1 MQLHAV
7 RGRAVALIC
16 GRPNSKNSRLGFELL
31 PFSTRREGP
40 RRPLVTRREEWN
52 ANSSPRLNKTGSEA
66 GAACLYCLRSCNTDD
81 EWPPEG
87 SEVHIQCHR
96 NISAR
101 TGARRAFAAEQS
113 VVLPQ
118 PHEPPRSASPTRAQ
132 LSTATMPCLKHFPHS
147 APRPQARRA
156 ALRRARAR
164 PGRRAAPRR
173 RAAAR
178 DGVRGR
184 RGAGGRRRR
193 AGAGRDLGVGPRLA
207 AAAPSVRGVA
217 HHRGDR
223 RHRAGRVAVE
233 VSPFC

>member
-101 TGARRAFAAEQS
+101 TGARRAFAAAQS
-113 VVLPQ
+113 AVLHQ
-118 PHEPPRSASPTRAQ
+118 PHKPPRSASPTRAHPLPPPRPPRARSQ
-132 LSTATMPCLKHFPHS
+132 TFPS
-147 APRPQARRA
+147 PPRARRLAAPRFVAPA
-156 ALRRARAR
+156 RARA
-164 PGRRAAPRR
+164 P
-173 RAAAR
+173 
-178 DGVRGR
+178 V
-184 RGAGGRRRR
+184 
-193 AGAGRDLGVGPRLA
+193 PRLA
-207 AAAPSVRGVA
+207 AARPLATESEV
-217 HHRGDR
+217 
-223 RHRAGRVAVE
+223 VE
-233 VSPFC
+233 VREDGVVVPELVETLEWVLDSPPPLHQFEESPIIVEIAGIEPAASR